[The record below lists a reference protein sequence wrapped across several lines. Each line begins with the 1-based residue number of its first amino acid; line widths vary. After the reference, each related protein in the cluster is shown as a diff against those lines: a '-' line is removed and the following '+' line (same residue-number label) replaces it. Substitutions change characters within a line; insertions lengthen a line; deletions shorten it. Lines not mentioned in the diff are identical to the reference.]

1 MELSQEQVDHLRQ
14 QIASLQEKNREAR
27 REVEFMQEKLS
38 SQKMMLDDA
47 IAYSTQ
53 LEVQLNSYQS

>member
-1 MELSQEQVDHLRQ
+1 MNLSQEQVDQLRQ
-14 QIASLQEKNREAR
+14 QIASLQEKNRQAR
-27 REVEFMQEKLS
+27 REVEFMEEKLS

-53 LEVQLNSYQS
+53 LELQLTDYQS